1 MFKMYINEM
10 SLEEMTQHRETLAPI
25 DYKPPSFATKPPQ
38 YSIEPGTW
46 YLANLRGSLAERLV
60 AAGFPPLSKQI

>member
-10 SLEEMTQHRETLAPI
+10 SLEEMTQHRNPGTY
-25 DYKPPSFATKPPQ
+25 DYKPSSFATKPPQ
-38 YSIEPGTW
+38 YSIEPGTC
-46 YLANLRGSLAERLV
+46 YLANLRGFLAERLV